1 MGEASPLSLAFVTLP
16 IFEIL
21 GYMKE
26 CVLCSE
32 YTPHSLKKWLNLDL
46 FIDRLLPLQEENMF
60 CATSPEGV
68 IDKVKV
74 LQNSHPLG
82 GISTCSLI

>member
-1 MGEASPLSLAFVTLP
+1 MEQASPLSFAFATLP
-16 IFEIL
+16 IFETL
-21 GYMKE
+21 ECMKD
-26 CVLCSE
+26 CV
-32 YTPHSLKKWLNLDL
+32 HSTHSFKKWLNLDF

-82 GISTCSLI
+82 GISTCSLM